1 MIEAKTA
8 SFWKATMALGAASFL
23 IFANLYYPQPL
34 LPMLSEEFQVSE
46 VASSLIISIPL
57 IVLGITFFVYSALS
71 DAFGRRN
78 ILFISMVLGIA
89 GTILISLAPSFG
101 WLMAARVFQA
111 AALAGVPVAAMAY
124 LSEEYSKQAM
134 TVAVGIYIS
143 ANSLGGMSGRVASGI
158 IADAADWHVAFMAMA
173 GISVAIFLFVWFML
187 PDSTQFRAKP
197 FHLKETLQNNWM
209 HLKDKKMALAYV
221 IGGLHFFVFIGVF
234 NFITY
239 LLNGEPF
246 FVSATVLGLLFLTYG
261 AGTFS
266 STLAGKMAQVWN
278 QTSCM
283 LIGIVLMAAG
293 IALTIIPSFPVILL
307 ALLTLSFGF
316 FFVHSSSS
324 SWVTRHAS
332 EAKASA
338 SGLYLTSYYLGGGL
352 SSVYF
357 GWLWPAFGWTGVVTG
372 AAAVLVVTL
381 SCTLSLR
388 KIDKAEQEKTV
399 PAYAANS

>member
-8 SFWKATMALGAASFL
+8 SFWKATTALGAASFL

-78 ILFISMVLGIA
+78 ILFISMILGIA
-89 GTILISLAPSFG
+89 GTILISMAPSFG

-111 AALAGVPVAAMAY
+111 AALAGIPVAAMAY
-124 LSEEYSKQAM
+124 LSEEYSKKAM

-143 ANSLGGMSGRVASGI
+143 ANSFGGMSGRVASGI
-158 IADAADWHVAFMAMA
+158 IADASDWQLAFIIMA
-173 GISVAIFLFVWFML
+173 GVSVGIGIFVWFML
-187 PDSTQFRAKP
+187 PESTQFTAKP
-197 FHLKETLQNNWM
+197 FHFKTTLQNNWM
-209 HLKDKKMALAYV
+209 HLKDKKMALAYI

-246 FVSATVLGLLFLTYG
+246 FVSATILGLLFLTYG

-283 LIGIVLMAAG
+283 LIGIALMAIG
-293 IALTIIPSFPVILL
+293 IVLTSVPSFPVILI

-324 SWVTRHAS
+324 SWVTRHAVQ
-332 EAKASA
+332 AKASA

-357 GWLWPAFGWTGVVTG
+357 GWLWPSFGWPGVVTG
-372 AAAVLVVTL
+372 AAAVLIITL

-388 KIDKAEQEKTV
+388 RIDRAEQK
-399 PAYAANS
+399 AASSVFVTN